1 MAITIPIL
9 TEFSNKGIKAAEGAF
24 SKLGNVAKKATIALG
39 AMAGAGAVVGAKLIG
54 AAENAATSNAR
65 ISEIAESMNL
75 FGAGTENAGTSVAQL
90 TERLT
95 ELANKTALQTGID
108 QNQIKLTQAKLLTF
122 RELATTA
129 DEVGGA
135 FDRATQVAID
145 MAAAGFGSAEMN
157 AVQLG
162 KALNDPIKGITALTR
177 SGITFTEEEKKL
189 IETLVESGKTLEAQD
204 MILKAIE
211 TQVGGTAVA
220 TANSSDKMRVAFSQL
235 QERIGT
241 YLLPVFEK
249 LTNFVIDKLIPGI
262 EGFVELFR
270 TKGFGGIA
278 DVVKKQIPKVLNVL
292 KDLGKKLIGWVGA
305 QLPIWLNKLQEL
317 GQALI
322 DWIGPRIRPMLSK
335 LGEWIAA
342 AANWILNTGLP
353 LLVDKLIELGN
364 ALVDWI
370 KPKIVPMLKKLGE
383 LLGSIL
389 EWIVTEAIPKLTKES
404 LKLAGALLSWVAD
417 LLPKAVA
424 GLATFALELI
434 KKIPGLF
441 VDVVKAFADKGAEIG
456 GNILEGIVD
465 FVRNLPGRMLELAGA
480 IWDKMVEFGKMLVDK
495 IVEGIKA
502 APGKIIDALRSLL
515 PGGGGF
521 FSGGTGGLFSIKPF
535 ADGGI
540 VTGPTLGLVGEAGPE
555 AIIPLD
561 QLSGLGGGIT
571 VNVAGS
577 VITENDLVE
586 TVRRGLVNAQR
597 SGSPLVYVNAA

>member
-9 TEFSNKGIKAAEGAF
+9 TEFSDKGIRAAEGAF
-24 SKLGNVAKKATIALG
+24 SKLGNIAKKATIALSG
-39 AMAGAGAVVGAKLIG
+39 VAVAGGAGVLKAIDVASDLAESQAKIGEIFGAGSSEVERFAESAAAALGQSKQSVLDAAGTFGTFGKAAGLGGKDLARFSNDFTALASDLASFNNTSPEDAIQAIGAALRGEAEPMRRYGVLLDDATLKQEALALGIIDTTKKALTPQQKILAAQAAIYKQTADAQGDFERTSGGLANQQRILKAQLQNAATTIGTVLLPMATKMFSVFAEKVIPVVEKVTEVFQKEGFSGVAKLI
-54 AAENAATSNAR
+54 
-65 ISEIAESMNL
+65 
-75 FGAGTENAGTSVAQL
+75 Q
-90 TERLT
+90 
-95 ELANKTALQTGID
+95 
-108 QNQIKLTQAKLLTF
+108 
-122 RELATTA
+122 
-129 DEVGGA
+129 
-135 FDRATQVAID
+135 
-145 MAAAGFGSAEMN
+145 
-157 AVQLG
+157 
-162 KALNDPIKGITALTR
+162 
-177 SGITFTEEEKKL
+177 
-189 IETLVESGKTLEAQD
+189 
-204 MILKAIE
+204 
-211 TQVGGTAVA
+211 
-220 TANSSDKMRVAFSQL
+220 
-235 QERIGT
+235 
-241 YLLPVFEK
+241 
-249 LTNFVIDKLIPGI
+249 
-262 EGFVELFR
+262 
-270 TKGFGGIA
+270 
-278 DVVKKQIPKVLNVL
+278 KQIPKVLNVL

-305 QLPIWLNKLQEL
+305 QLPIWLDKLQEL

-322 DWIGPRIRPMLSK
+322 DWIGPRIGPMLSK

-370 KPKIVPMLKKLGE
+370 KPNIVPMLKKLGE

-389 EWIVTEAIPKLTKES
+389 EWIVTEAIPKLTKEA

-417 LLPKAVA
+417 LLPKAIA

-441 VDVVKAFADKGAEIG
+441 VDVVTAFADKGLEIG
-456 GNILEGIVD
+456 GKILDGIVS
-465 FVRNLPGRMLELAGA
+465 FVLDLPGKIMSVASE
-480 IWDKMVEFGKMLVDK
+480 IWDRMVEFGKKLVDK
-495 IVEGIKA
+495 IVEGILA
-502 APGKIIDALRSLL
+502 APGKIKDALRQLL

-521 FSGGTGGLFSIKPF
+521 FSGGTGGLFSIRAF